1 MRLAARVLSS
11 VISEYKFMIKF
22 LLGVIVCL
30 NVWTNVHAQSPFYQ
44 NKTVTIVVGYLAG
57 DGYDIWARLL
67 AAHMGKHIP
76 GNPNFMV
83 VNTPGAGSM
92 IAANSRSVSANR
104 GSLL

>member
-1 MRLAARVLSS
+1 MHKLILGLIMIFVSRAS
-11 VISEYKFMIKF
+11 VQ
-22 LLGVIVCL
+22 
-30 NVWTNVHAQSPFYQ
+30 AQAPFYQ

-83 VNTPGAGSM
+83 VQHCPAPG
-92 IAANSRSVSANR
+92 R
-104 GSLL
+104 